1 MFADSQWGSVE
12 SNGILHKAIFL
23 FSEHRFIDPS
33 EPLLT
38 VRKRKIGL
46 YIALQMTGVLAS
58 VAISQTIAAIGFPVI
73 IIALIP
79 LRTMLVPKWFSVE
92 ELEVLDDMT
101 ANNEIVLAS
110 LGGAPK
116 LPDDSKEEDYG
127 VERRHQ
133 EEEYGVARQRAGSM
147 HR

>member
-1 MFADSQWGSVE
+1 LQWGSVE
-12 SNGILHKAIFL
+12 SNGILQKAIFL

-33 EPLLT
+33 DPLLAI
-38 VRKRKIGL
+38 RKRKIGL
-46 YIALQMTGVLAS
+46 YITLQMTGVLAS
-58 VAISQTIAAIGFPVI
+58 VTISQTIGAIGFPVI

-79 LRTMLVPKWFSVE
+79 LRTLFVPKWFTVK

-116 LPDDSKEEDYG
+116 MPENGKEEDYG
-127 VERRHQ
+127 VERRHR